1 MPEEA
6 IEAPERLTIDAIHRA
21 PAEARPIL
29 IERYRS
35 GEPVHGI
42 AAYLRD
48 RGAERLDGDPKFG
61 TLWRLDGGTSAPML
75 MLEVENRSPEPDGSY
90 RRFLLRVHPELRA
103 ILDDGGFGPE
113 QAPTV
118 RNAVASTFGLAG
130 EEYAPQIES

>member
-1 MPEEA
+1 
-6 IEAPERLTIDAIHRA
+6 
-21 PAEARPIL
+21 
-29 IERYRS
+29 
-35 GEPVHGI
+35 
-42 AAYLRD
+42 
-48 RGAERLDGDPKFG
+48 
-61 TLWRLDGGTSAPML
+61 ML

-118 RNAVASTFGLAG
+118 RNAVASTFGVAG